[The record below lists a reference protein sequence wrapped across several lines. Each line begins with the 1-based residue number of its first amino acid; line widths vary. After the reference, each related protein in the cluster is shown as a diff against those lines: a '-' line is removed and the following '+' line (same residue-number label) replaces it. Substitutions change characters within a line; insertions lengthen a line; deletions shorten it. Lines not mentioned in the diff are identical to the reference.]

1 MPNFVSD
8 FTKHSSFRYLIN
20 EADDD
25 GMNALWV
32 EVSKVMDESKIGSH
46 RHASIVS
53 RPEHRLDHTD
63 VTVGVERLEHV
74 GHQELDL
81 QAV

>member
-1 MPNFVSD
+1 MPDFVTG

-32 EVSKVMDESKIGSH
+32 KVTKFIDESKIGSRRPTH
-46 RHASIVS
+46 PEIHGLNIASIT
-53 RPEHRLDHTD
+53 PM
-63 VTVGVERLEHV
+63 
-74 GHQELDL
+74 
-81 QAV
+81 